1 MGEAMGEAIEA
12 GDGLGVALDRIASET
27 QFSGV
32 VRVDRGTD
40 VAIAR
45 AYGLANRAAGI
56 PNSIDTVFGLASGTK
71 GFTALTVVR
80 LIELGAL
87 QYSTTARS
95 LLGSDLPMVDD
106 AVTIEHLLSH
116 RSGIG
121 DYLDEGAGGE
131 ITDYAMTLPVHLLA
145 TTESYLPMLDGHA
158 TKFAPDAEFSYCNG
172 GYVILALLAERATG
186 ASFFDL
192 VEQHVS
198 GPAGLVSTGFPRSD
212 ELPMNAAVGYLSAD
226 AARTNIFHLP
236 VRGSGDGGIF
246 SSVADIHALWR
257 AVFAGEIV
265 SLDSL
270 AAMVRP
276 RSATP
281 SGKNRYGMGFWL
293 HGSTD
298 GVNLEG
304 YDAGVSFRTAHRP
317 STGITHTVIANSSE
331 GAWPIARHLD
341 EVFGC

>member
-1 MGEAMGEAIEA
+1 MREAMEAIGEALE
-12 GDGLGVALDRIASET
+12 RIAGET

-32 VRVDRGTD
+32 VRVDWGADTL
-40 VAIAR
+40 VAN

-56 PNSIDTVFGLASGTK
+56 PNSVDTVFGLASGAK
-71 GFTALTVVR
+71 GFTALTVMR
-80 LIELGAL
+80 LIEMGVLDL
-87 QYSTTARS
+87 STTARS
-95 LLGSDLPMVDD
+95 LLGSDLPLVDD
-106 AVTIEHLLSH
+106 AVTVEHLLSH

-121 DYLDEGAGGE
+121 DYLDESAGGE
-131 ITDYAMTLPVHLLA
+131 ITDYAMTLPVHVLA
-145 TTESYLPMLDGHA
+145 TAESYLPMLDGHA
-158 TKFAPDAEFSYCNG
+158 TKCAPDAEFSYCNG

-192 VEQHVS
+192 VDQHVC
-198 GPAGLVSTGFPRSD
+198 GPAGLVATAFLRSD
-212 ELPMNAAVGYLSAD
+212 ELPTNAAVGYLSAD
-226 AARTNIFHLP
+226 APRSNILHLP

-246 SSVADIHALWR
+246 SSVADVHALWR
-257 AVFAGEIV
+257 AVFAGEVV

-270 AAMVRP
+270 QAMVRP

-304 YDAGVSFRTAHRP
+304 YDAGVSFRTVHQP
-317 STGITHTVIANSSE
+317 STGITHTVVANSSE

-341 EVFGC
+341 EVFGG